1 MPKLLVVD
9 DEAPLRLLY
18 EKELT
23 EEGYDVVLAGDGR
36 EAIKKIE
43 EEAPDLIVLD
53 IQMPDIDGLEAMGK
67 ILGNYNNLPV
77 IINTAYSSYKSN
89 FMSWA
94 AEAYVVKSS
103 NLDELKSTIREVLA
117 DYQKE

>member
-1 MPKLLVVD
+1 MAKLLVVD
-9 DEAPLRLLY
+9 DEMPLRLLY

-23 EEGYDVVLAGDGR
+23 EEGYAVVLASDGR

-43 EEAPDLIVLD
+43 EETPDLVILD

-67 ILGNYNNLPV
+67 ILGNFKLPV

-117 DYQKE
+117 TYQKE